1 METQTIVSQATPM
14 GRSSIAVIRLSGGQ
28 SFEIANKLS
37 GTRAR
42 RKHHEVVLL
51 PIKDREKRKIDS
63 GVFTFFSKPKSYT
76 GEEVVEV
83 SCHGNPFIVKMI
95 IEHSVSLGAR
105 IAEPGEY
112 TKRAFLNGKMSLSQA
127 ESVGLLI
134 SSRSEDSVYQN
145 NKNIED
151 GASEKVKKVKRG
163 LLEALS
169 MIEYELDVSEDYNTT
184 KQTAIKTSKII
195 KNNILHCKHLLDS
208 FHAGTAYST
217 GFRVAIIGKPN
228 VGKST
233 LMNAMLG
240 QGRSIVSNQ
249 AGTTRDS
256 IAHDIIVGG
265 FPVTLIDTAGLRD
278 ATNPIEAEGI
288 KRALN
293 EVGRADV
300 VLSLFT
306 VDIQP
311 VENIEL
317 KNKISVFTKAD
328 LHATK
333 KQKSSFVTVS
343 SLTGKG
349 LKKLNGLIKETLLE
363 STLYSGDA
371 FINTERQRNAI
382 ASCQASLRRA
392 LKETST
398 TPPVF
403 EIAAHEARTAID
415 SLDSFLGI
423 TTTDEILDEVFSSFC
438 VGK

>member
-14 GRSSIAVIRLSGGQ
+14 GRSSIAVIRLSGKQ

-37 GTRAR
+37 GTKSKR
-42 RKHHEVVLL
+42 RHHDVVLL
-51 PIKDREKRKIDS
+51 PIRDKKGRQIDS
-63 GVFTFFSKPKSYT
+63 GVFTFFSEPRSYT

-95 IEHSVSLGAR
+95 IEHSVSLGSR

-134 SSRSEDSVYQN
+134 SSRSADSAYQN
-145 NKNIED
+145 NKNIEG
-151 GASEKVKKVKRG
+151 GASERVRKIRQG
-163 LLEALS
+163 LLETLS

-184 KQTAIKTSKII
+184 KQTAIKTSKLL
-195 KNNILHCKHLLDS
+195 KNNILHCKYLLDS
-208 FHAGTAYST
+208 FDAGTAYTS
-217 GFRVAIIGKPN
+217 GFRVVIVGKPN

-240 QGRSIVSNQ
+240 QGRSIVSDQ

-256 IAHDIIVGG
+256 IAHDITIGG
-265 FPVTLIDTAGLRD
+265 FPVTLIDTAGLRG
-278 ATNPIEAEGI
+278 ATNEIEAEGI
-288 KRALN
+288 KRTLD

-306 VDIQP
+306 RDIQP

-317 KNKISVFTKAD
+317 KNRINVFTKAD
-328 LHATK
+328 LHTPK
-333 KQKSSFVTVS
+333 NQNSSSIAVS
-343 SLTGKG
+343 SVTGKG
-349 LKKLNGLIKETLLE
+349 LKKLNELIKENLLR

-382 ASCQASLRRA
+382 ASCHSSLGRA
-392 LKETST
+392 LKETSL
-398 TPPVF
+398 TPPIF

-415 SLDSFLGI
+415 SLDSFLGT
-423 TTTDEILDEVFSSFC
+423 TTTDEILDGVFSSFC

>member
-14 GRSSIAVIRLSGGQ
+14 GRSSIAVIRLSGKQ

-37 GTRAR
+37 GTKSKR
-42 RKHHEVVLL
+42 RHHDVVLL
-51 PIKDREKRKIDS
+51 PIKDKKGRQIDS
-63 GVFTFFSKPKSYT
+63 GVFTFFSEPRSYT

-95 IEHSVSLGAR
+95 IEHSVSLGSR

-127 ESVGLLI
+127 ESVELLI
-134 SSRSEDSVYQN
+134 SSRSADSAYQN
-145 NKNIED
+145 NKNIEG
-151 GASEKVKKVKRG
+151 GASERVRKIKQG
-163 LLEALS
+163 LLETLS
-169 MIEYELDVSEDYNTT
+169 MVEYELDVSEDYNTT
-184 KQTAIKTSKII
+184 KQTAIKTSKLL
-195 KNNILHCKHLLDS
+195 KNSILHCKDLLDS
-208 FHAGTAYST
+208 FDAGTAYTS
-217 GFRVAIIGKPN
+217 GFRLVIVGKPN

-240 QGRSIVSNQ
+240 QGRSIVSDQ

-256 IAHDIIVGG
+256 IAHDITIGG

-278 ATNPIEAEGI
+278 ATNEIEAEGI
-288 KRALN
+288 KRTLG
-293 EVGRADV
+293 EVGRSDV

-306 VDIQP
+306 RDIQP
-311 VENIEL
+311 VENIEF
-317 KNKISVFTKAD
+317 KSKINVFTKAD
-328 LHATK
+328 LHTP
-333 KQKSSFVTVS
+333 KSQNSSSVAVS
-343 SLTGKG
+343 SITGKG
-349 LKKLNGLIKETLLE
+349 LKKLNELIKENLLG

-382 ASCQASLRRA
+382 ASCHSSLGRA
-392 LKETST
+392 LKETSL
-398 TPPVF
+398 TPPIF

-415 SLDSFLGI
+415 SLDSFLGT
-423 TTTDEILDEVFSSFC
+423 TTTDEILDGVFSSFC